1 MNCLACNRLKIKC
14 TYAIVSMNDQ
24 SSNLQCRT
32 KLRKSKSMWNLSLH
46 FALSLVIDSSNLH
59 NLIERR
65 KVKNKK
71 KNSHTHANTNTIYF
85 TCQSFF
91 ESNFVAL
98 HFLAMISPSPF
109 ASINSC
115 QICTFQCNV
124 MTYYLILISFPGC
137 CYQMIFFKWCH
148 WTLKLCVELFL
159 TNSSIYALW
168 CIIYFSN

>member
-1 MNCLACNRLKIKC
+1 MQLWAWTTKVR
-14 TYAIVSMNDQ
+14 T
-24 SSNLQCRT
+24 LQCRT

-65 KVKNKK
+65 KVKNKN